1 MIAPIFLD
9 RAEAGRRLAEVLD
22 GLGPGVLVL
31 GLARGGVT
39 VAAQVARA
47 LGAPLD
53 VLVVRKLGVPG
64 HEELAMGAL
73 ASDGVVV
80 PNPDLAGLRVAG
92 HEVEAVVRRELAELE
107 RRERVYRAGR
117 AAPDVGGRTVLVVD
131 DGLATGTSMLAA
143 LRALCRHG
151 AGRCVV
157 AVPVAPAGT
166 CAALEREA
174 EQVVC
179 LATPEPFASVGQWY
193 ADFHAVGDDEVRD
206 VLALAGAGEDDE

>member
-1 MIAPIFLD
+1 MTDPIFVD

-22 GLGPGVLVL
+22 GLGPGVPVL

-80 PNPDLAGLRVAG
+80 PNPDLAGLRATG

-143 LRALCRHG
+143 LRALRRQG
-151 AGRCVV
+151 AGRLVV

-179 LATPEPFASVGQWY
+179 LATPEPFGSVGQWY
-193 ADFHAVGDDEVRD
+193 ADFHAVGDEEVRD
-206 VLALAGAGEDDE
+206 ALASAGGGGDE